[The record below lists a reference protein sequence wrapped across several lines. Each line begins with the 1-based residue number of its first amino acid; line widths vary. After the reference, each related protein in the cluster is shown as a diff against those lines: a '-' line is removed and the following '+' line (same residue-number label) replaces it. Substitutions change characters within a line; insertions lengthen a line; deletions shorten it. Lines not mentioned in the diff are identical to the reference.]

1 MQDYHDVIQ
10 NFEIALLFSVFLL
23 QFTYIVLKMLISQL
37 LLLSRTISSY
47 NAFQVLQQKQLRYLT
62 F

>member
-23 QFTYIVLKMLISQL
+23 QFTDIVLKMRISQ
-37 LLLSRTISSY
+37 
-47 NAFQVLQQKQLRYLT
+47 
-62 F
+62 